1 MVVGRDLDAV
11 DQLGEE
17 LLHDV
22 GAGVVDHALDLDA
35 DLADELAARK
45 LGDGGTQL
53 GDQLIAM
60 RGELVSAG
68 GQLGDARGAEIGG
81 HRASL
86 ERAQVAV
93 EGGDRLAKLGLGAR
107 VLGFEAGP
115 LVADLGVDLVD
126 ALFEDLEPAEGVEQ
140 AGADG

>member
-11 DQLGEE
+11 DQLAEE

-22 GAGVVDHALDLDA
+22 GAGVADHALDFGA
-35 DLADELAARK
+35 DLADELAARN

-53 GDQLIAM
+53 GGQLLAM
-60 RGELVSAG
+60 RAELVSASRKF
-68 GQLGDARGAEIGG
+68 GDAGCAEIGG

-86 ERAQVAV
+86 EGAQVAV

-115 LVADLGVDLVD
+115 FVGDLGVDLVD
-126 ALFEDLEPAEGVEQ
+126 ALFEDLEVAEGVEQ